1 MFSTFPASEV
11 CSQKG
16 LSLNT
21 LQGALIAGLGAFSAG
36 QEQFHS
42 TEEVFVVGRPGFW
55 LDRNVLWLQ
64 DLQPPTD
71 LIPGEKAETTVHFHP
86 FPPHVWQG
94 VFCSSGRAQGRELSA
109 KRRGQP
115 EFL

>member
-42 TEEVFVVGRPGFW
+42 TEEAFVVGRPGFW
-55 LDRNVLWLQ
+55 LDRNALQ
-64 DLQPPTD
+64 DLQPPTG
-71 LIPGEKAETTVHFHP
+71 LIPGERAETTIHFHP
-86 FPPHVWQG
+86 T
-94 VFCSSGRAQGRELSA
+94 
-109 KRRGQP
+109 
-115 EFL
+115 